1 MPYEFLFRPLEVGAL
16 SIPNRIFSS
25 AHATLFAD
33 GDGLMTERHAAYYE
47 ARARGG
53 IGLIITGAQ
62 VVSPYSVPVSPHMD
76 RCIDDRQIPCYRWVT
91 EAVHRHGT
99 KIFAQLWHFGR
110 QGSAAT
116 SMLPLQAASSA
127 PCPLLGETPKEMER
141 EDIERTVAE
150 FAAAAVR
157 CREGGFDGIEL
168 HGAHGY
174 LFSSFL
180 SPASNFR
187 TDEYGGTLENRARF
201 ALEVIAAV
209 RKAVGDDF
217 VLGFKLSADELLP
230 GGLTLEE
237 TREIARLLE
246 NPGGVDFVDVSVGA
260 YASLPLIIAPMYVP
274 LGFAVPYAAAI
285 KDVVDVPVFAIH
297 RIKEPVQAE
306 EILRNGQADMVAM
319 TRATICDPDLPRK
332 AREGRED
339 EIRNCVACNQGC
351 WGRAMQ
357 ALPIGC
363 ALNPWAG
370 HEGDPE
376 WEVVPTKKR
385 KSVIVVGGGPGG
397 AEAARVAALRGH
409 AVRLYE
415 RAAELGGQLSI
426 ARQASGRE
434 ELQDVGRYYARE
446 LRRLGVDVRLGTE
459 VDADSIASEQAD
471 AVVVATGARPTRQPP
486 PPLPAIQGAEDKSVF
501 LAEQVLGD
509 GATLGN
515 RVVVYSSDSHLRG
528 ATTADTLA
536 DRGKRV
542 TLVIP
547 TLAPAPH
554 AVAEHNTW
562 MLLMTRLAEK
572 GVEIVGFT
580 AVTEIGAG
588 RVKTRHLLSQKEGE
602 IACDAVV
609 LAVGAAADD
618 GLYRSL
624 QGKVAELHRVGDCV
638 APRRMENAIY
648 EGARVGRIV

>member
-1 MPYEFLFRPLEVGAL
+1 MSYELLFRPLEIGTL

-25 AHATLFAD
+25 AHATMFAD
-33 GDGLMTERHAAYYE
+33 DNGLMTERHAAYYE

-62 VVSPYSVPVSPHMD
+62 AVSPYSVPAFPHFD
-76 RCIDDRQIPCYRWVT
+76 RCVDDRQIPCYRWVT
-91 EAVHRHGT
+91 DAVHRHGT

-110 QGSAAT
+110 QGSASG
-116 SMLPLQAASSA
+116 SMLPLQAASPG
-127 PCPLLGETPKEMER
+127 PCPLLGEIPKEMDR
-141 EDIERTVAE
+141 EDIERTVKE
-150 FAAAAVR
+150 FADGAVR
-157 CREGGFDGIEL
+157 CREGGFDGIEI

-187 TDEYGGTLENRARF
+187 TDEYGGTLENRMRF

-209 RKAVGDDF
+209 RKAVGEDF
-217 VLGFKLSADELLP
+217 VLGFKLSADEFVP
-230 GGLTLEE
+230 DGLTLEE
-237 TREIARLLE
+237 TREIARILQDR
-246 NPGGVDFVDVSVGA
+246 GRVDFLDVSVGA
-260 YASLPLIIAPMYVP
+260 YGSLPLIIAPMYVP

-285 KDVVDVPVFAIH
+285 KEVVDVPVFAIH
-297 RIKEPVQAE
+297 RIKDPAQAE

-319 TRATICDPDLPRK
+319 TRATICDPELPRK

-357 ALPIGC
+357 GVPIGC
-363 ALNPWAG
+363 ALNAWAG
-370 HEGDPE
+370 HESDPE
-376 WEVVPTKKR
+376 WALAPTQQR
-385 KSVIVVGGGPGG
+385 KTVFVVGGGPGG

-409 AVRLYE
+409 AVRLYD
-415 RAAELGGQLSI
+415 RATELGGQLSI
-426 ARQASGRE
+426 ASKASGRE

-459 VDADSIASEQAD
+459 VDVD
-471 AVVVATGARPTRQPP
+471 AVVSQRPDAVVLATGARPLPQPP
-486 PPLPAIQGAEDKSVF
+486 PPLPKIRGADGKNVF

-509 GATLGN
+509 GASVGD
-515 RVVVYSSDSHLRG
+515 RVVVYSTDSHLRG

-536 DRGKRV
+536 DRGKQV
-542 TLVIP
+542 TLLVP

-554 AVAEHNTW
+554 AIAEHNTW

-580 AVTEIGAG
+580 AVTEIEAHG
-588 RVKTRHLLSQKEGE
+588 VKTRHLLSQKESE

-609 LAVGAAADD
+609 LAVGAATDD
-618 GLYRSL
+618 ALYHALR
-624 QGKVAELHRVGDCV
+624 GKIAELHRVGDCV

-648 EGARVGRIV
+648 DGARVGRIV

>member
-1 MPYEFLFRPLEVGAL
+1 MSYEYLFRPLEIGAL

-33 GDGLMTERHAAYYE
+33 DDGLMTERHAAYYE

-62 VVSPYSVPVSPHMD
+62 VVSPYSVPVSAHMD
-76 RCIDDRQIPCYRWVT
+76 RCVDDRQIPCYRWVT
-91 EAVHRHGT
+91 DAVHRHDT
-99 KIFAQLWHFGR
+99 KMFAQLWHFGR
-110 QGSAAT
+110 QGSASA
-116 SMLPLQAASSA
+116 SMLPLQAASTA
-127 PCPLLGETPKEMER
+127 PCPLLGEASKEMER
-141 EDIERTVAE
+141 EDIERTVGE

-187 TDEYGGTLENRARF
+187 TDEYGGTLENRMRF
-201 ALEVIAAV
+201 SLEVIAAV
-209 RKAVGDDF
+209 RKAVGEDF
-217 VLGFKLSADELLP
+217 VLGFKFSADELVP

-237 TREIARLLE
+237 TREIARILQDQ
-246 NPGGVDFVDVSVGA
+246 GRVDFLDVSVGA
-260 YASLPLIIAPMYVP
+260 YGSLPLIIAPMYVP

-285 KDVVDVPVFAIH
+285 KEVVDVPVFAIH
-297 RIKEPVQAE
+297 RIKDPAQAE

-319 TRATICDPDLPRK
+319 TRPTICDPDLPRK

-357 ALPIGC
+357 GLPIGC

-370 HEGDPE
+370 HESDPA
-376 WEVVPTKKR
+376 WQLIPAKKR

-409 AVRLYE
+409 AVRLYD
-415 RAAELGGQLSI
+415 RATELGGQLSV
-426 ARQASGRE
+426 ARKASGRE
-434 ELQDVGRYYARE
+434 ELQDVGRYYTRE

-459 VDADSIASEQAD
+459 VDADAVVSQHPD
-471 AVVVATGARPTRQPP
+471 AVVVATGARPADQPP
-486 PPLPAIQGAEDKSVF
+486 PPLPTIHGADGGNVF

-509 GATLGN
+509 GASLGD
-515 RVVVYSSDSHLRG
+515 RVVVYSADSHFRG
-528 ATTADTLA
+528 PTTADTLA
-536 DRGKRV
+536 DRGKQV
-542 TLVIP
+542 TLVVP
-547 TLAPAPH
+547 ALGPAPH

-572 GVEIVGFT
+572 GVEIVSFT

-588 RVKTRHLLSQKEGE
+588 GVKTRHLLSQKEGE
-602 IACDAVV
+602 IECDAVV

-624 QGKVAELHRVGDCV
+624 RGKIAELHRVGDCV

-648 EGARVGRIV
+648 EGAQVGRIV

>member
-1 MPYEFLFRPLEVGAL
+1 MAYEFLFRPLEIGRLTV
-16 SIPNRIFSS
+16 PNRIFSS
-25 AHATLFAD
+25 AHATLFGDA
-33 GDGLMTERHAAYYE
+33 DGLMTERHAAYYE

-53 IGLIITGAQ
+53 VGLIITGAQ
-62 VVSPYSVPVSPHMD
+62 VVSPYSVPASPHMD

-91 EAVHRHGT
+91 DAVHRHGT

-110 QGSAAT
+110 QGSACT

-187 TDEYGGTLENRARF
+187 TDEYGGTLENRVRF

-217 VLGFKLSADELLP
+217 ALGFKLSADELLP
-230 GGLTLEE
+230 GGITLEE
-237 TREIARLLE
+237 AREIARLLE

-260 YASLPLIIAPMYVP
+260 YGSLPLIIAPMYVP

-285 KDVVDVPVFAIH
+285 KEVVDVPVFAIH

-370 HEGDPE
+370 READPD
-376 WEVVPTKKR
+376 WEVVPAEKR
-385 KSVIVVGGGPGG
+385 KTVVVVGGGPGG

-415 RAAELGGQLSI
+415 RATELGGQLNV
-426 ARQASGRE
+426 ARKASGRE

-459 VDADSIASEQAD
+459 VDADSIASEHPD
-471 AVVVATGARPTRQPP
+471 AVVLATGARPTQQPP
-486 PPLPAIQGAEDKSVF
+486 PPLPTIQGVDERSVL

-509 GATLGN
+509 GASLGD
-515 RVVVYSSDSHLRG
+515 RVVVYSSDSHFRG

-542 TLVIP
+542 TLVVP

-618 GLYRSL
+618 GLYHSL
-624 QGKVAELHRVGDCV
+624 RGKIAELHRVGDCV

>member
-1 MPYEFLFRPLEVGAL
+1 MSYEFLFRPLEIGGVN
-16 SIPNRIFSS
+16 IRNRIFSS
-25 AHATLFAD
+25 AHATMFAD
-33 GDGLMTERHAAYYE
+33 DDGLMTERHAAYYE

-62 VVSPYSVPVSPHMD
+62 AVSPYSMPAFPHMD
-76 RCIDDRQIPCYRWVT
+76 CCVDDRQISCYRWVT
-91 EAVHRHGT
+91 DGVHRYGA

-110 QGSAAT
+110 QGSAAA
-116 SMLPLQAASSA
+116 SMLPLQAASPA
-127 PCPLLGETPKEMER
+127 PCPLLGEASKEMEY
-141 EDIERTVAE
+141 EDIRRTVQE
-150 FAAAAVR
+150 FASAAVR

-180 SPASNFR
+180 SAASNFR
-187 TDEYGGTLENRARF
+187 TDEYGGTLDNRLRF

-209 RKAVGDDF
+209 RSAAGEDF
-217 VLGFKLSADELLP
+217 VVGFKLSADEFVP

-237 TREIARLLE
+237 TCQIAQILQDR
-246 NPGGVDFVDVSVGA
+246 GRVDFIDVSVGT
-260 YASLPLIIAPMYVP
+260 YGSLPLIIAPMYVP

-285 KDVVDVPVFAIH
+285 KEVVDIPVFAIH
-297 RIKEPVQAE
+297 RIKEPAQAE

-339 EIRNCVACNQGC
+339 EIRNCVACNQVC

-357 ALPIGC
+357 GLPIGC

-370 HEGDPE
+370 RENDPV
-376 WEVVPTKKR
+376 WALVPAKKR

-409 AVRLYE
+409 AVRLYD
-415 RAAELGGQLSI
+415 RATELGGQLSV
-426 ARQASGRE
+426 ALKASGRE
-434 ELQDVGRYYARE
+434 ELQDVPRYYGRE
-446 LRRLGVDVRLGTE
+446 LRRLGVDVRLGAE
-459 VDADSIASEQAD
+459 VDADAILNERPD
-471 AVVVATGARPTRQPP
+471 AVVVATGARPAHQ
-486 PPLPAIQGAEDKSVF
+486 PPLPLPTIQGADGINVF
-501 LAEQVLGD
+501 LAEQALQDSASLGD
-509 GATLGN
+509 
-515 RVVVYSSDSHLRG
+515 RVVVYGTDPHMRG
-528 ATTADTLA
+528 PTTADTLA
-536 DRGKRV
+536 DRGKQV
-542 TLVIP
+542 ALVIP
-547 TLAPAPH
+547 TLTPAPH
-554 AVAEHNTW
+554 AIAEHNTW

-572 GVEIVGFT
+572 GVKIVNFT

-588 RVKTRHLLSQKEGE
+588 RVKTRHLLSQKEQE

-618 GLYRSL
+618 VVYRSL
-624 QGKVAELHRVGDCV
+624 RGKIAELHRVGDCV

-648 EGARVGRIV
+648 EGARVGLIV